1 MSKHSDVFLPY
12 VDLTNKDTPFYRAR
26 KTKKLHTIPEGM
38 GLTEFFG
45 PVQITDRASLEKDQ
59 TKAHL
64 ITYAVFYR
72 EIDGDKEFFMYRRL
86 PKGGESQL
94 HGNCSIGIGG
104 HIEVSQDQGPSISEK
119 NLLWAI
125 REGFSSEL
133 GEEVRVSYDK
143 LIQVSL
149 GPEYEAEMGKL
160 RYLYLNTD
168 EVSERHIGVV
178 MFVKVDPKLELGI
191 EYQERD
197 ISRTL
202 GWVTSGMAG
211 ALASPGEW
219 GKRPHIE
226 IELWSEHLLELFD
239 SEIVPALELRI
250 ATE

>member
-1 MSKHSDVFLPY
+1 MSNHSEIFLPY
-12 VDLTNKDTPFYRAR
+12 VDLSNKDTPFYRAR
-26 KTKKLHTIPEGM
+26 KKSKLHVIPEGM

-72 EIDGDKEFFMYRRL
+72 EIGGDKEFFMYRRL

-104 HIEVSQDQGPSISEK
+104 HIEVPQEQGPSISEK

-125 REGFSSEL
+125 REGFNSEL
-133 GEEVRVSYDK
+133 GEEVRISNDR
-143 LIQVSL
+143 LNQLSL
-149 GPEYEAEMGKL
+149 GPEYESEMGKL

-178 MFVKVDPKLELGI
+178 MFVKVDPLLEIGI
-191 EYQERD
+191 EYEERE

-202 GWVTSGMAG
+202 GWVTSSMAEV
-211 ALASPGEW
+211 LASPGEW
-219 GKRPHIE
+219 GKRPQIQ

-239 SEIVPALELRI
+239 SDIVPALELKVP
-250 ATE
+250 TE